1 MPSPAPKM
9 KVTNPYGKP
18 NPIYKAGRHTGVDF
32 GCPIGTPIVATTGG
46 VVDRAGNDK
55 AYGLYVRVMSNDN
68 VAVYYCH
75 LSKITVRINER
86 VRTGHQVGLS
96 GNTGMSTGPHL
107 HYEERVRPYQYGND
121 RLPEYLDGVRGI
133 DGRPKQPAKKTT
145 KKAAKPST
153 KA

>member
-9 KVTNPYGKP
+9 KITNPYGKP

-32 GCPIGTPIVATTGG
+32 GCSIGTPIIASTGG

-55 AYGLYVRVMSNDN
+55 AYGLYVRVMSNDA

-75 LSKITVRINER
+75 LSKITVQINER

-107 HYEERVRPYQYGND
+107 HFEERVSPYRYGDD

-133 DGRPKQPAKKTT
+133 DGRPKPATKKTT
-145 KKAAKPST
+145 KKAAKPT
-153 KA
+153 KKA